1 MVRPTGFEPVTFRS
15 GGERSIQLSYGRM
28 AENRRGRI
36 YEGQGGVDP
45 CDARREIPPRGGYK
59 SEFLDGFGHLADPGA
74 VNSSRKFSQRESDVR
89 GPWALRTL
97 LLASLAV
104 LIWSELVGRSV
115 RTEPRTLV
123 AQETLESDIDQDG
136 LPDRQELVLG
146 TDTLNPDSDFD
157 GFGDGEEVGMQS
169 DPLDQYE
176 TPHLGGSL
184 SIGMSAR
191 GQGGKLY
198 IFIAVH
204 EPAGQLAT
212 TTMRIGFTAD
222 RRMFQLPMD
231 YLMANSEVNYTVGA
245 NGGTLVTFDLPVPPD
260 FVTKDR
266 PVTFF
271 GAVGEYGSTRYVSAA
286 KVDLSQKD
294 GIHLLRRVVD
304 AATGPGSSAPSSD
317 VTIHQ
322 PIPPHGD
329 GGIPVD
335 WEAGKVCY
343 QTSAI
348 IGTAG
353 AMVIH
358 EIVDATCDEAIDAY
372 CESDCEATVG
382 SSYQTIDTGVLLG
395 G

>member
-1 MVRPTGFEPVTFRS
+1 M
-15 GGERSIQLSYGRM
+15 
-28 AENRRGRI
+28 
-36 YEGQGGVDP
+36 
-45 CDARREIPPRGGYK
+45 
-59 SEFLDGFGHLADPGA
+59 
-74 VNSSRKFSQRESDVR
+74 NSSRKLSHRGSNET
-89 GPWALRTL
+89 GPWAFRALFLT
-97 LLASLAV
+97 SLAV
-104 LIWSELVGRSV
+104 VIWSELVDWSV
-115 RTEPRTLV
+115 RPEPKALV
-123 AQETLESDIDQDG
+123 AQEALESDIDKDG

-176 TPHLGGSL
+176 TPDVSGSL

-204 EPAGQLAT
+204 EPAGQVAT

-222 RRMFQLPMD
+222 RRVFQIPMD
-231 YLMANSEVNYTVGA
+231 YLMANSEVNYTVGP

-260 FVTKDR
+260 LVTTDR

-271 GAVGEYGSTRYVSAA
+271 GAVGEFGSTRYVAAA
-286 KVDLSQKD
+286 KADLTYKK
-294 GIHLLRRVVD
+294 GVHLLRRVID

-348 IGTAG
+348 TGTAG

-358 EIVDATCDEAIDAY
+358 EIVDATCDEAVDAY